1 MAKEKSAE
9 KKKEKEKYDKTDHQ
23 WTVDILD
30 NEFRKESDRAVVILV
45 ASLLDE
51 ALTSSLKSYLT
62 PIASSSD
69 EIFDGSNAPLG
80 TFSSKIN
87 MIHRLGLISSRFC
100 RDLHLVRKIRNSFA
114 HNIFGCTFENG
125 SVKSR
130 IDELIKSAIGAKI
143 DKKEAEL
150 PDGHKGDFIVITAE
164 NKSPT

>member
-130 IDELIKSAIGAKI
+130 IDELIKS
-143 DKKEAEL
+143 
-150 PDGHKGDFIVITAE
+150 
-164 NKSPT
+164 SYWS